1 MELASK
7 KKPEI
12 ITMDGTDYP
21 LADFT
26 NKGKYLLNQ
35 CRDLEDQLNICRM
48 KQDQV
53 DVALQSFTQLLADE
67 LEDPTEDEE

>member
-26 NKGKYLLNQ
+26 DKGRYLLNQ

-53 DVALQSFTQLLADE
+53 DVALQSFTRLLADE
-67 LEDPTEDEE
+67 LEDPAEVE

>member
-26 NKGKYLLNQ
+26 DKGKTKRDCKVPFLL
-35 CRDLEDQLNICRM
+35 
-48 KQDQV
+48 
-53 DVALQSFTQLLADE
+53 S
-67 LEDPTEDEE
+67 